1 MLTDC
6 LTTIAWVWVTTL
18 ESDHWRCDMIPRT
31 NWLILTLL
39 ASSTL
44 GLADSA
50 VAMKPGGWSEVP
62 VTDPGVVAA
71 AAFAV
76 QAQQA
81 AMRESGDQ
89 SKLSLESVAH
99 AEQQVVQGAN
109 YRLTL
114 RVQAAGKPRTAEAV
128 VWARVWLDEG
138 DRYQLTSWRFSDA
151 TAKRRLPPR

>member
-1 MLTDC
+1 MLAQSPW
-6 LTTIAWVWVTTL
+6 LT
-18 ESDHWRCDMIPRT
+18 
-31 NWLILTLL
+31 LTLL
-39 ASSTL
+39 TTVTL
-44 GLADSA
+44 GLAESA
-50 VAMKPGGWSEVP
+50 VAMKPGGWSDVA

-114 RVQAAGKPRTAEAV
+114 RVQTTGEPRTAEAV
-128 VWARVWLDEG
+128 VWARIWLDEG
-138 DRYQLTSWRFSDA
+138 DRYQLTSWRFVDE
-151 TAKRRLPPR
+151 TAKSQRDPR

>member
-1 MLTDC
+1 MLAQSPWLTPTL
-6 LTTIAWVWVTTL
+6 LTTV
-18 ESDHWRCDMIPRT
+18 
-31 NWLILTLL
+31 
-39 ASSTL
+39 TL
-44 GLADSA
+44 GLTESA
-50 VAMKPGGWSEVP
+50 VAMKPGGWSDVA

-99 AEQQVVQGAN
+99 AEQQVVQGVN

-114 RVQAAGKPRTAEAV
+114 RVQTAGEPRTAEAV
-128 VWARVWLDEG
+128 VWARIWLDEG
-138 DRYQLTSWRFSDA
+138 DRYQLTSWRFVDE
-151 TAKRRLPPR
+151 TAKSQRDPR

>member
-1 MLTDC
+1 MLTQSPW
-6 LTTIAWVWVTTL
+6 LT
-18 ESDHWRCDMIPRT
+18 
-31 NWLILTLL
+31 LTLL
-39 ASSTL
+39 ATVTL
-44 GLADSA
+44 GLAESA
-50 VAMKPGGWSEVP
+50 VAMKPGGWSDVA

-114 RVQAAGKPRTAEAV
+114 RVQTAGETRTAEAV
-128 VWARVWLDEG
+128 VWARIWLDEG
-138 DRYQLTSWRFSDA
+138 DRYQLTSWRFVDE
-151 TAKRRLPPR
+151 TAQSQRDPR

>member
-1 MLTDC
+1 ML
-6 LTTIAWVWVTTL
+6 AQ
-18 ESDHWRCDMIPRT
+18 SP
-31 NWLILTLL
+31 WLALTLL
-39 ASSTL
+39 TTVTL

-50 VAMKPGGWSEVP
+50 AAMKPGGWSEVP

-76 QAQQA
+76 QARQA

-89 SKLSLESVAH
+89 SKLSLESVAR

-114 RVQAAGKPRTAEAV
+114 RVQTAGGPRTAEAV

-138 DRYQLTSWRFSDA
+138 DRYQLTSWRFVDE
-151 TAKRRLPPR
+151 TAKSLRAPR